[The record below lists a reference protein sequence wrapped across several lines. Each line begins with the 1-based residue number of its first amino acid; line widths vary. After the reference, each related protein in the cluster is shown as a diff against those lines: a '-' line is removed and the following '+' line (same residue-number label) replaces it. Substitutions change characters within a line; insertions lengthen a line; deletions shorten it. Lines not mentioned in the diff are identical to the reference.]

1 MGAGA
6 ENEFEVV
13 VRSSGATYPVPP
25 GRTVLQVLR
34 QNGLRVPSDCEAGSC
49 GACVTRVLDGQPE
62 HRDTFLPEARRAACR
77 DMLVCVSRARSRQL
91 VLDL

>member
-1 MGAGA
+1 
-6 ENEFEVV
+6 
-13 VRSSGATYPVPP
+13 
-25 GRTVLQVLR
+25 VLQVLR
-34 QNGLRVPSDCEAGSC
+34 QNGLRVPSDCEAGTC

-62 HRDTFLPEARRAACR
+62 HRDTFLPEPRRAACR